1 MRRGRTTREIPPPL
15 ELECLSA
22 LWLLGEANVQG
33 VRDHLAPKKPLA
45 YTTVMTMLDR
55 LARKQ
60 AVTRRKEGRSYVYK
74 AVISRDEVRRL
85 AVRELLDSLF
95 DGELADLLSYLG
107 TAPVP
112 VSGPNGAI
120 TTDEREEAQT
130 LDAAL
135 L

>member
-1 MRRGRTTREIPPPL
+1 
-15 ELECLSA
+15 LECLSA

-95 DGELADLLSYLG
+95 DGELAGLLTYLG

-120 TTDEREEAQT
+120 TADEREEAQT